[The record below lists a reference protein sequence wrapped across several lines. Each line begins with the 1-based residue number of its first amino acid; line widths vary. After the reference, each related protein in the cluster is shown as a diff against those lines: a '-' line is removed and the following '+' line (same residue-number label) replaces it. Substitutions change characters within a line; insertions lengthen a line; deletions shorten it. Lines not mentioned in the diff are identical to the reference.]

1 MNQKMTFEEAL
12 SRLQEITEKLESGEE
27 GLDASL
33 KLFEEGA
40 KLSAFCK
47 KKLDTAEQKVRL
59 QLFWKKLLTPRVH
72 PPWERPLNAPMPRW
86 PKGC

>member
-47 KKLDTAEQKVRL
+47 KKLDTAEQKVRT
-59 QLFWKKLLTPRVH
+59 LTQPD
-72 PPWERPLNAPMPRW
+72 EQ
-86 PKGC
+86 K